1 MSHKTNENSED
12 VLLYVDL
19 GNGLGKWIHLDKI
32 SYVTE
37 YDDVNK
43 DYKSYHKINLPKLYP
58 WEIEQIKLFKNKDNE

>member
-58 WEIEQIKLFKNKDNE
+58 WEIEQIKLF

>member
-19 GNGLGKWIHLDKI
+19 GNGLGKWIPLENI

-58 WEIEQIKLFKNKDNE
+58 WEIEQIKLF

>member
-19 GNGLGKWIHLDKI
+19 GNGLGKWIPLENI

-58 WEIEQIKLFKNKDNE
+58 WEIEQLKLF

>member
-19 GNGLGKWIHLDKI
+19 GNGLGKWIPLENI

-43 DYKSYHKINLPKLYP
+43 VYKSYHKINLPKLYP
-58 WEIEQIKLFKNKDNE
+58 WEIEQIKLF

>member
-19 GNGLGKWIHLDKI
+19 GNGLGKWISLENI

-43 DYKSYHKINLPKLYP
+43 VYKSYHKINLPKLYP
-58 WEIEQIKLFKNKDNE
+58 WEIEQIKLF